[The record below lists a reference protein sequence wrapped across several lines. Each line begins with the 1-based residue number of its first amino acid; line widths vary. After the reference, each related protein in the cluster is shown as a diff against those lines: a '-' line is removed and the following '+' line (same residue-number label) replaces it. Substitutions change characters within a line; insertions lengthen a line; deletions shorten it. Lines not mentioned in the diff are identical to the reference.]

1 MVAPGDAFQ
10 QYFWGDKNA
19 GYDVLLTNMKQAVS
33 ASKEFHEILRERG
46 NYEEAF
52 SKSLRRLSEK
62 ATTINAV
69 GSFLPVWTV
78 VKKYME
84 NMSKIHG
91 DFSTKFKEL
100 CQELN
105 TFKTDSTS
113 KTNKML
119 KDQADVVK
127 TAAALNNIK
136 NSLEHVNKCK
146 KLYQQKHKDLI
157 ESEESFTKA
166 GLAADKTDKETEKM
180 QQKFTRSQDAF
191 VLAENTYKASVEK
204 YNKAQEE
211 YNEDMTNSCKFFGE
225 MEQTHLNL
233 IVEFAKRF
241 GDIETDLIEELKKN
255 CESILG
261 GDNDEDIKGLVG
273 YTPEHLIKIFVE
285 EKTTGVEMCPL
296 METELLTVK
305 DPPVLSMTPKPTHNP
320 APHEKSSDSG
330 SVNSIP
336 NAHNATTV
344 TTASVV
350 PPANMNSMTLA
361 MSNVNVGLKQFR
373 KMIKPKKKPK
383 NKNEGDN
390 KSIDSK
396 TEDHENGGDDIS
408 EKSTSEHDSAGHRS
422 ELDFY
427 ERHGTGYFSS
437 DEDEGVGDDD
447 SDEDGLTAKVRTIK
461 IRNTAEV
468 GGTLELPTEEELRKA
483 TEKLTLSCL
492 SPNTLHRDRSK
503 THNPQLFSGRSGS
516 FRGLPRPRSA
526 VFSTRVRTSSDTT
539 HLTITSSQTSLPTE
553 TSIQTQASSGISMRS
568 SSKSSLLFSPRH
580 SQVSAST
587 PEFIQSSEICS
598 TSSTS
603 MSSLS
608 MTSLSMFY
616 LEIAEPEIE
625 TKHKEEHVR
634 VATMADASSQ
644 SFRSSELDICPEP
657 SLPED
662 DYNSST
668 RNAQALP
675 HITISTL
682 KNKRS
687 KKKKTWDKILKVK
700 SFCSESH
707 VTLRQKILRKQH
719 FEAKVVKKCP
729 IYSPCTELKKAYSH
743 SLVDLPVSPEPA
755 PKTTFPTTFNTPRA
769 KSVSGHISSPRAHPR
784 NFPAAETNSGGG
796 SDAWAVF
803 DDSFKTSPKR
813 ASDSAALDSA
823 ASWSTPPT
831 TKRILFEEHKIEQ
844 EKVPEKDDGLDGLLE
859 FAPTNLNTP
868 EKAEGNRNLDDLL
881 SITLDDQRAMSPAS
895 EYMQEGRGS
904 VYRYPH
910 LRVDGTPTLSEVLA
924 KKQTP
929 DGSPTNSES
938 NPNILVSDET
948 GDMKDG
954 DKVEL
959 DEETGARRKRLPSL
973 IEFSPVKPLLIKLWW
988 DRAASKR
995 QSTTESPTSPP
1006 PDKSSSSP
1014 SPEREITP
1022 SPERE
1027 MSPPPET
1034 PPAGTSRMRKAF
1046 ERNKMT
1052 GTFFRKKSKNKA
1064 PAPPPPESQEASDPL
1079 SSTHRSEEDIVVDAA
1094 DPDTS
1099 LSPSN
1104 SIDTDSGVAVDGSMP
1119 PTLLAISNN
1128 DIDVEDS
1135 KLLSPLSVDSMSKVS
1150 LDSYDAQTDKPNGL
1164 IPKLKPTYATVT
1176 SPPVIPY
1183 LTKPASTEDVEFS
1196 AQHEETVENDRE
1208 EIPYPIAIAIIETA
1222 SAVFKPNDEC
1232 TSKIEGE
1239 LIMSL
1244 PCDAAA
1250 DLAINPAPPP
1260 LKIRLVSTTTPNSFI
1275 VNRQIF
1281 SIKPPSIL
1289 DILEVNM
1296 NLLQNFLKKRL
1307 EQIGKQQ
1314 RINIPLLKYK
1324 SPYLKA
1330 ELAPLIAQSYW
1341 TTSGDNTVLSIDASV
1356 NESLAVQNF
1365 HFPRITYSNS
1375 FDSSTPVLSSHP
1387 SAEIS
1392 NNKLRWE
1399 RYDVGN
1405 EMLDHPDRL
1414 IATFEVI
1421 PNLEGSRTDIEFE
1434 VEGVV
1439 ISGTDVVLENSES
1452 YSIATTV
1459 KKMKSDKY
1467 WTEPKIMDSN
1477 C

>member
-503 THNPQLFSGRSGS
+503 THNPQLFS
-516 FRGLPRPRSA
+516 
-526 VFSTRVRTSSDTT
+526 
-539 HLTITSSQTSLPTE
+539 
-553 TSIQTQASSGISMRS
+553 
-568 SSKSSLLFSPRH
+568 
-580 SQVSAST
+580 
-587 PEFIQSSEICS
+587 
-598 TSSTS
+598 
-603 MSSLS
+603 
-608 MTSLSMFY
+608 
-616 LEIAEPEIE
+616 
-625 TKHKEEHVR
+625 
-634 VATMADASSQ
+634 
-644 SFRSSELDICPEP
+644 
-657 SLPED
+657 
-662 DYNSST
+662 
-668 RNAQALP
+668 
-675 HITISTL
+675 
-682 KNKRS
+682 
-687 KKKKTWDKILKVK
+687 
-700 SFCSESH
+700 
-707 VTLRQKILRKQH
+707 
-719 FEAKVVKKCP
+719 
-729 IYSPCTELKKAYSH
+729 AYSH

-784 NFPAAETNSGGG
+784 NFPAAEPIAEAAETAILVPETNSGGG

-895 EYMQEGRGS
+895 EYMVRG
-904 VYRYPH
+904 
-910 LRVDGTPTLSEVLA
+910 E
-924 KKQTP
+924 TP

-973 IEFSPVKPLLIKLWW
+973 IEFSPVKPL
-988 DRAASKR
+988 
-995 QSTTESPTSPP
+995 
-1006 PDKSSSSP
+1006 
-1014 SPEREITP
+1014 
-1022 SPERE
+1022 
-1027 MSPPPET
+1027 
-1034 PPAGTSRMRKAF
+1034 
-1046 ERNKMT
+1046 
-1052 GTFFRKKSKNKA
+1052 
-1064 PAPPPPESQEASDPL
+1064 SQEASDPL

>member
-261 GDNDEDIKGLVG
+261 GLVG

-503 THNPQLFSGRSGS
+503 THNPQLFS
-516 FRGLPRPRSA
+516 
-526 VFSTRVRTSSDTT
+526 
-539 HLTITSSQTSLPTE
+539 
-553 TSIQTQASSGISMRS
+553 
-568 SSKSSLLFSPRH
+568 
-580 SQVSAST
+580 
-587 PEFIQSSEICS
+587 
-598 TSSTS
+598 
-603 MSSLS
+603 
-608 MTSLSMFY
+608 
-616 LEIAEPEIE
+616 
-625 TKHKEEHVR
+625 
-634 VATMADASSQ
+634 
-644 SFRSSELDICPEP
+644 
-657 SLPED
+657 
-662 DYNSST
+662 
-668 RNAQALP
+668 
-675 HITISTL
+675 
-682 KNKRS
+682 
-687 KKKKTWDKILKVK
+687 
-700 SFCSESH
+700 
-707 VTLRQKILRKQH
+707 
-719 FEAKVVKKCP
+719 
-729 IYSPCTELKKAYSH
+729 AYSH

-784 NFPAAETNSGGG
+784 NFPAAEPIAEAAETAILVPETNSGGG

-895 EYMQEGRGS
+895 EYMVRGEQEGRGS

-973 IEFSPVKPLLIKLWW
+973 IEFSPVKPL
-988 DRAASKR
+988 
-995 QSTTESPTSPP
+995 
-1006 PDKSSSSP
+1006 
-1014 SPEREITP
+1014 
-1022 SPERE
+1022 
-1027 MSPPPET
+1027 
-1034 PPAGTSRMRKAF
+1034 
-1046 ERNKMT
+1046 
-1052 GTFFRKKSKNKA
+1052 
-1064 PAPPPPESQEASDPL
+1064 SQEASDPL

>member
-261 GDNDEDIKGLVG
+261 GLVG

-503 THNPQLFSGRSGS
+503 THNPQLFS
-516 FRGLPRPRSA
+516 
-526 VFSTRVRTSSDTT
+526 
-539 HLTITSSQTSLPTE
+539 
-553 TSIQTQASSGISMRS
+553 
-568 SSKSSLLFSPRH
+568 
-580 SQVSAST
+580 
-587 PEFIQSSEICS
+587 
-598 TSSTS
+598 
-603 MSSLS
+603 
-608 MTSLSMFY
+608 
-616 LEIAEPEIE
+616 
-625 TKHKEEHVR
+625 
-634 VATMADASSQ
+634 
-644 SFRSSELDICPEP
+644 
-657 SLPED
+657 
-662 DYNSST
+662 
-668 RNAQALP
+668 
-675 HITISTL
+675 
-682 KNKRS
+682 
-687 KKKKTWDKILKVK
+687 
-700 SFCSESH
+700 
-707 VTLRQKILRKQH
+707 
-719 FEAKVVKKCP
+719 
-729 IYSPCTELKKAYSH
+729 AYSH

-895 EYMQEGRGS
+895 EYM
-904 VYRYPH
+904 
-910 LRVDGTPTLSEVLA
+910 
-924 KKQTP
+924 TP

-973 IEFSPVKPLLIKLWW
+973 IEFSPVKPL
-988 DRAASKR
+988 
-995 QSTTESPTSPP
+995 
-1006 PDKSSSSP
+1006 SSP
-1014 SPEREITP
+1014 KGLR
-1022 SPERE
+1022 RW
-1027 MSPPPET
+1027 
-1034 PPAGTSRMRKAF
+1034 
-1046 ERNKMT
+1046 
-1052 GTFFRKKSKNKA
+1052 KNKLFDKKKF
-1064 PAPPPPESQEASDPL
+1064 EQRSQEASDPL

>member
-503 THNPQLFSGRSGS
+503 THNPQLFS
-516 FRGLPRPRSA
+516 
-526 VFSTRVRTSSDTT
+526 
-539 HLTITSSQTSLPTE
+539 
-553 TSIQTQASSGISMRS
+553 
-568 SSKSSLLFSPRH
+568 
-580 SQVSAST
+580 
-587 PEFIQSSEICS
+587 
-598 TSSTS
+598 
-603 MSSLS
+603 
-608 MTSLSMFY
+608 
-616 LEIAEPEIE
+616 
-625 TKHKEEHVR
+625 
-634 VATMADASSQ
+634 
-644 SFRSSELDICPEP
+644 
-657 SLPED
+657 
-662 DYNSST
+662 
-668 RNAQALP
+668 
-675 HITISTL
+675 
-682 KNKRS
+682 
-687 KKKKTWDKILKVK
+687 
-700 SFCSESH
+700 
-707 VTLRQKILRKQH
+707 
-719 FEAKVVKKCP
+719 
-729 IYSPCTELKKAYSH
+729 AYSH

-784 NFPAAETNSGGG
+784 NFPAAEPIAEAAETAILVPETNSGGG

-895 EYMQEGRGS
+895 EYMVRG
-904 VYRYPH
+904 
-910 LRVDGTPTLSEVLA
+910 E
-924 KKQTP
+924 TP

-973 IEFSPVKPLLIKLWW
+973 IEFSPVKPL
-988 DRAASKR
+988 
-995 QSTTESPTSPP
+995 
-1006 PDKSSSSP
+1006 SSP
-1014 SPEREITP
+1014 KGLR
-1022 SPERE
+1022 RW
-1027 MSPPPET
+1027 
-1034 PPAGTSRMRKAF
+1034 
-1046 ERNKMT
+1046 
-1052 GTFFRKKSKNKA
+1052 KNKLFDKKKF
-1064 PAPPPPESQEASDPL
+1064 EQRSQEASDPL

>member
-261 GDNDEDIKGLVG
+261 GLVG

-503 THNPQLFSGRSGS
+503 THNPQLFS
-516 FRGLPRPRSA
+516 
-526 VFSTRVRTSSDTT
+526 
-539 HLTITSSQTSLPTE
+539 
-553 TSIQTQASSGISMRS
+553 
-568 SSKSSLLFSPRH
+568 
-580 SQVSAST
+580 
-587 PEFIQSSEICS
+587 
-598 TSSTS
+598 
-603 MSSLS
+603 
-608 MTSLSMFY
+608 
-616 LEIAEPEIE
+616 
-625 TKHKEEHVR
+625 
-634 VATMADASSQ
+634 
-644 SFRSSELDICPEP
+644 
-657 SLPED
+657 
-662 DYNSST
+662 
-668 RNAQALP
+668 
-675 HITISTL
+675 
-682 KNKRS
+682 
-687 KKKKTWDKILKVK
+687 
-700 SFCSESH
+700 
-707 VTLRQKILRKQH
+707 
-719 FEAKVVKKCP
+719 
-729 IYSPCTELKKAYSH
+729 AYSH

-895 EYMQEGRGS
+895 EYMVRGEQEGRGS

-973 IEFSPVKPLLIKLWW
+973 IEFSPVKPL
-988 DRAASKR
+988 
-995 QSTTESPTSPP
+995 
-1006 PDKSSSSP
+1006 
-1014 SPEREITP
+1014 
-1022 SPERE
+1022 
-1027 MSPPPET
+1027 
-1034 PPAGTSRMRKAF
+1034 
-1046 ERNKMT
+1046 
-1052 GTFFRKKSKNKA
+1052 
-1064 PAPPPPESQEASDPL
+1064 SQEASDPL

>member
-503 THNPQLFSGRSGS
+503 THNPQLFS
-516 FRGLPRPRSA
+516 
-526 VFSTRVRTSSDTT
+526 
-539 HLTITSSQTSLPTE
+539 
-553 TSIQTQASSGISMRS
+553 
-568 SSKSSLLFSPRH
+568 
-580 SQVSAST
+580 
-587 PEFIQSSEICS
+587 
-598 TSSTS
+598 
-603 MSSLS
+603 
-608 MTSLSMFY
+608 
-616 LEIAEPEIE
+616 
-625 TKHKEEHVR
+625 
-634 VATMADASSQ
+634 
-644 SFRSSELDICPEP
+644 
-657 SLPED
+657 
-662 DYNSST
+662 
-668 RNAQALP
+668 
-675 HITISTL
+675 
-682 KNKRS
+682 
-687 KKKKTWDKILKVK
+687 
-700 SFCSESH
+700 
-707 VTLRQKILRKQH
+707 
-719 FEAKVVKKCP
+719 
-729 IYSPCTELKKAYSH
+729 AYSH

-895 EYMQEGRGS
+895 EYMVRGEQEGRGS

>member
-261 GDNDEDIKGLVG
+261 GLVG

-503 THNPQLFSGRSGS
+503 THNPQLFS
-516 FRGLPRPRSA
+516 
-526 VFSTRVRTSSDTT
+526 
-539 HLTITSSQTSLPTE
+539 
-553 TSIQTQASSGISMRS
+553 
-568 SSKSSLLFSPRH
+568 
-580 SQVSAST
+580 
-587 PEFIQSSEICS
+587 
-598 TSSTS
+598 
-603 MSSLS
+603 
-608 MTSLSMFY
+608 
-616 LEIAEPEIE
+616 
-625 TKHKEEHVR
+625 
-634 VATMADASSQ
+634 
-644 SFRSSELDICPEP
+644 
-657 SLPED
+657 
-662 DYNSST
+662 
-668 RNAQALP
+668 
-675 HITISTL
+675 
-682 KNKRS
+682 
-687 KKKKTWDKILKVK
+687 
-700 SFCSESH
+700 
-707 VTLRQKILRKQH
+707 
-719 FEAKVVKKCP
+719 
-729 IYSPCTELKKAYSH
+729 AYSH

-784 NFPAAETNSGGG
+784 NFPAAEPIAEAAETAILVPETNSGGG

-973 IEFSPVKPLLIKLWW
+973 IEFSPVKPL
-988 DRAASKR
+988 
-995 QSTTESPTSPP
+995 
-1006 PDKSSSSP
+1006 
-1014 SPEREITP
+1014 
-1022 SPERE
+1022 
-1027 MSPPPET
+1027 
-1034 PPAGTSRMRKAF
+1034 
-1046 ERNKMT
+1046 
-1052 GTFFRKKSKNKA
+1052 
-1064 PAPPPPESQEASDPL
+1064 SQEASDPL

>member
-503 THNPQLFSGRSGS
+503 THNPQLFS
-516 FRGLPRPRSA
+516 
-526 VFSTRVRTSSDTT
+526 
-539 HLTITSSQTSLPTE
+539 
-553 TSIQTQASSGISMRS
+553 
-568 SSKSSLLFSPRH
+568 
-580 SQVSAST
+580 
-587 PEFIQSSEICS
+587 
-598 TSSTS
+598 
-603 MSSLS
+603 
-608 MTSLSMFY
+608 
-616 LEIAEPEIE
+616 
-625 TKHKEEHVR
+625 
-634 VATMADASSQ
+634 
-644 SFRSSELDICPEP
+644 
-657 SLPED
+657 
-662 DYNSST
+662 
-668 RNAQALP
+668 
-675 HITISTL
+675 
-682 KNKRS
+682 
-687 KKKKTWDKILKVK
+687 
-700 SFCSESH
+700 
-707 VTLRQKILRKQH
+707 
-719 FEAKVVKKCP
+719 
-729 IYSPCTELKKAYSH
+729 AYSH

-895 EYMQEGRGS
+895 EYM
-904 VYRYPH
+904 
-910 LRVDGTPTLSEVLA
+910 
-924 KKQTP
+924 TP

-973 IEFSPVKPLLIKLWW
+973 IEFSPVKPL
-988 DRAASKR
+988 
-995 QSTTESPTSPP
+995 
-1006 PDKSSSSP
+1006 SSP
-1014 SPEREITP
+1014 KGLR
-1022 SPERE
+1022 RW
-1027 MSPPPET
+1027 
-1034 PPAGTSRMRKAF
+1034 
-1046 ERNKMT
+1046 
-1052 GTFFRKKSKNKA
+1052 KNKLFDKKKF
-1064 PAPPPPESQEASDPL
+1064 EQRSQEASDPL

>member
-503 THNPQLFSGRSGS
+503 THNPQLFS
-516 FRGLPRPRSA
+516 
-526 VFSTRVRTSSDTT
+526 
-539 HLTITSSQTSLPTE
+539 
-553 TSIQTQASSGISMRS
+553 
-568 SSKSSLLFSPRH
+568 
-580 SQVSAST
+580 
-587 PEFIQSSEICS
+587 
-598 TSSTS
+598 
-603 MSSLS
+603 
-608 MTSLSMFY
+608 
-616 LEIAEPEIE
+616 
-625 TKHKEEHVR
+625 
-634 VATMADASSQ
+634 
-644 SFRSSELDICPEP
+644 
-657 SLPED
+657 
-662 DYNSST
+662 
-668 RNAQALP
+668 
-675 HITISTL
+675 
-682 KNKRS
+682 
-687 KKKKTWDKILKVK
+687 
-700 SFCSESH
+700 
-707 VTLRQKILRKQH
+707 
-719 FEAKVVKKCP
+719 
-729 IYSPCTELKKAYSH
+729 AYSH

-895 EYMQEGRGS
+895 EYMVRG
-904 VYRYPH
+904 
-910 LRVDGTPTLSEVLA
+910 E
-924 KKQTP
+924 TP

-973 IEFSPVKPLLIKLWW
+973 IEFSPVKPL
-988 DRAASKR
+988 
-995 QSTTESPTSPP
+995 
-1006 PDKSSSSP
+1006 
-1014 SPEREITP
+1014 
-1022 SPERE
+1022 
-1027 MSPPPET
+1027 
-1034 PPAGTSRMRKAF
+1034 
-1046 ERNKMT
+1046 
-1052 GTFFRKKSKNKA
+1052 
-1064 PAPPPPESQEASDPL
+1064 SQEASDPL

>member
-503 THNPQLFSGRSGS
+503 THNPQLFS
-516 FRGLPRPRSA
+516 
-526 VFSTRVRTSSDTT
+526 
-539 HLTITSSQTSLPTE
+539 
-553 TSIQTQASSGISMRS
+553 
-568 SSKSSLLFSPRH
+568 
-580 SQVSAST
+580 
-587 PEFIQSSEICS
+587 
-598 TSSTS
+598 
-603 MSSLS
+603 
-608 MTSLSMFY
+608 
-616 LEIAEPEIE
+616 
-625 TKHKEEHVR
+625 
-634 VATMADASSQ
+634 
-644 SFRSSELDICPEP
+644 
-657 SLPED
+657 
-662 DYNSST
+662 
-668 RNAQALP
+668 
-675 HITISTL
+675 
-682 KNKRS
+682 
-687 KKKKTWDKILKVK
+687 
-700 SFCSESH
+700 
-707 VTLRQKILRKQH
+707 
-719 FEAKVVKKCP
+719 
-729 IYSPCTELKKAYSH
+729 AYSH

-895 EYMQEGRGS
+895 EYMVRGEQEGRGS

-973 IEFSPVKPLLIKLWW
+973 IEFSPVKPL
-988 DRAASKR
+988 
-995 QSTTESPTSPP
+995 
-1006 PDKSSSSP
+1006 
-1014 SPEREITP
+1014 
-1022 SPERE
+1022 
-1027 MSPPPET
+1027 
-1034 PPAGTSRMRKAF
+1034 
-1046 ERNKMT
+1046 
-1052 GTFFRKKSKNKA
+1052 
-1064 PAPPPPESQEASDPL
+1064 SQEASDPL

>member
-261 GDNDEDIKGLVG
+261 GLVG

-503 THNPQLFSGRSGS
+503 THNPQLFS
-516 FRGLPRPRSA
+516 
-526 VFSTRVRTSSDTT
+526 
-539 HLTITSSQTSLPTE
+539 
-553 TSIQTQASSGISMRS
+553 
-568 SSKSSLLFSPRH
+568 
-580 SQVSAST
+580 
-587 PEFIQSSEICS
+587 
-598 TSSTS
+598 
-603 MSSLS
+603 
-608 MTSLSMFY
+608 
-616 LEIAEPEIE
+616 
-625 TKHKEEHVR
+625 
-634 VATMADASSQ
+634 
-644 SFRSSELDICPEP
+644 
-657 SLPED
+657 
-662 DYNSST
+662 
-668 RNAQALP
+668 
-675 HITISTL
+675 
-682 KNKRS
+682 
-687 KKKKTWDKILKVK
+687 
-700 SFCSESH
+700 
-707 VTLRQKILRKQH
+707 
-719 FEAKVVKKCP
+719 
-729 IYSPCTELKKAYSH
+729 AYSH

-895 EYMQEGRGS
+895 EYM
-904 VYRYPH
+904 
-910 LRVDGTPTLSEVLA
+910 
-924 KKQTP
+924 TP

-973 IEFSPVKPLLIKLWW
+973 IEFSPVKPL
-988 DRAASKR
+988 
-995 QSTTESPTSPP
+995 
-1006 PDKSSSSP
+1006 
-1014 SPEREITP
+1014 
-1022 SPERE
+1022 
-1027 MSPPPET
+1027 
-1034 PPAGTSRMRKAF
+1034 
-1046 ERNKMT
+1046 
-1052 GTFFRKKSKNKA
+1052 
-1064 PAPPPPESQEASDPL
+1064 SQEASDPL

>member
-261 GDNDEDIKGLVG
+261 GLVG

-503 THNPQLFSGRSGS
+503 THNPQLFS
-516 FRGLPRPRSA
+516 
-526 VFSTRVRTSSDTT
+526 
-539 HLTITSSQTSLPTE
+539 
-553 TSIQTQASSGISMRS
+553 
-568 SSKSSLLFSPRH
+568 
-580 SQVSAST
+580 
-587 PEFIQSSEICS
+587 
-598 TSSTS
+598 
-603 MSSLS
+603 
-608 MTSLSMFY
+608 
-616 LEIAEPEIE
+616 
-625 TKHKEEHVR
+625 
-634 VATMADASSQ
+634 
-644 SFRSSELDICPEP
+644 
-657 SLPED
+657 
-662 DYNSST
+662 
-668 RNAQALP
+668 
-675 HITISTL
+675 
-682 KNKRS
+682 
-687 KKKKTWDKILKVK
+687 
-700 SFCSESH
+700 
-707 VTLRQKILRKQH
+707 
-719 FEAKVVKKCP
+719 
-729 IYSPCTELKKAYSH
+729 AYSH

-973 IEFSPVKPLLIKLWW
+973 IEFSPVKPL
-988 DRAASKR
+988 
-995 QSTTESPTSPP
+995 
-1006 PDKSSSSP
+1006 
-1014 SPEREITP
+1014 
-1022 SPERE
+1022 
-1027 MSPPPET
+1027 
-1034 PPAGTSRMRKAF
+1034 
-1046 ERNKMT
+1046 
-1052 GTFFRKKSKNKA
+1052 
-1064 PAPPPPESQEASDPL
+1064 SQEASDPL

>member
-503 THNPQLFSGRSGS
+503 THNPQLFS
-516 FRGLPRPRSA
+516 
-526 VFSTRVRTSSDTT
+526 
-539 HLTITSSQTSLPTE
+539 
-553 TSIQTQASSGISMRS
+553 
-568 SSKSSLLFSPRH
+568 
-580 SQVSAST
+580 
-587 PEFIQSSEICS
+587 
-598 TSSTS
+598 
-603 MSSLS
+603 
-608 MTSLSMFY
+608 
-616 LEIAEPEIE
+616 
-625 TKHKEEHVR
+625 
-634 VATMADASSQ
+634 
-644 SFRSSELDICPEP
+644 
-657 SLPED
+657 
-662 DYNSST
+662 
-668 RNAQALP
+668 
-675 HITISTL
+675 
-682 KNKRS
+682 
-687 KKKKTWDKILKVK
+687 
-700 SFCSESH
+700 
-707 VTLRQKILRKQH
+707 
-719 FEAKVVKKCP
+719 
-729 IYSPCTELKKAYSH
+729 AYSH

-895 EYMQEGRGS
+895 EYM
-904 VYRYPH
+904 
-910 LRVDGTPTLSEVLA
+910 
-924 KKQTP
+924 TP

-973 IEFSPVKPLLIKLWW
+973 IEFSPVKPL
-988 DRAASKR
+988 
-995 QSTTESPTSPP
+995 
-1006 PDKSSSSP
+1006 
-1014 SPEREITP
+1014 
-1022 SPERE
+1022 
-1027 MSPPPET
+1027 
-1034 PPAGTSRMRKAF
+1034 
-1046 ERNKMT
+1046 
-1052 GTFFRKKSKNKA
+1052 
-1064 PAPPPPESQEASDPL
+1064 SQEASDPL

>member
-503 THNPQLFSGRSGS
+503 THNPQLFS
-516 FRGLPRPRSA
+516 
-526 VFSTRVRTSSDTT
+526 
-539 HLTITSSQTSLPTE
+539 
-553 TSIQTQASSGISMRS
+553 
-568 SSKSSLLFSPRH
+568 
-580 SQVSAST
+580 
-587 PEFIQSSEICS
+587 
-598 TSSTS
+598 
-603 MSSLS
+603 
-608 MTSLSMFY
+608 
-616 LEIAEPEIE
+616 
-625 TKHKEEHVR
+625 
-634 VATMADASSQ
+634 
-644 SFRSSELDICPEP
+644 
-657 SLPED
+657 
-662 DYNSST
+662 
-668 RNAQALP
+668 
-675 HITISTL
+675 
-682 KNKRS
+682 
-687 KKKKTWDKILKVK
+687 
-700 SFCSESH
+700 
-707 VTLRQKILRKQH
+707 
-719 FEAKVVKKCP
+719 
-729 IYSPCTELKKAYSH
+729 AYSH

-895 EYMQEGRGS
+895 EYMVRG
-904 VYRYPH
+904 
-910 LRVDGTPTLSEVLA
+910 E
-924 KKQTP
+924 TP

-973 IEFSPVKPLLIKLWW
+973 IEFSPVKPL
-988 DRAASKR
+988 
-995 QSTTESPTSPP
+995 
-1006 PDKSSSSP
+1006 SSP
-1014 SPEREITP
+1014 KGLR
-1022 SPERE
+1022 RW
-1027 MSPPPET
+1027 
-1034 PPAGTSRMRKAF
+1034 
-1046 ERNKMT
+1046 
-1052 GTFFRKKSKNKA
+1052 KNKLFDKKKF
-1064 PAPPPPESQEASDPL
+1064 EQRSQEASDPL

>member
-503 THNPQLFSGRSGS
+503 THNPQLFS
-516 FRGLPRPRSA
+516 
-526 VFSTRVRTSSDTT
+526 
-539 HLTITSSQTSLPTE
+539 
-553 TSIQTQASSGISMRS
+553 
-568 SSKSSLLFSPRH
+568 
-580 SQVSAST
+580 
-587 PEFIQSSEICS
+587 
-598 TSSTS
+598 
-603 MSSLS
+603 
-608 MTSLSMFY
+608 
-616 LEIAEPEIE
+616 
-625 TKHKEEHVR
+625 
-634 VATMADASSQ
+634 
-644 SFRSSELDICPEP
+644 
-657 SLPED
+657 
-662 DYNSST
+662 
-668 RNAQALP
+668 
-675 HITISTL
+675 
-682 KNKRS
+682 
-687 KKKKTWDKILKVK
+687 
-700 SFCSESH
+700 
-707 VTLRQKILRKQH
+707 
-719 FEAKVVKKCP
+719 
-729 IYSPCTELKKAYSH
+729 AYSH

-784 NFPAAETNSGGG
+784 NFPAAEPIAEAAETAILVPETNSGGG

-895 EYMQEGRGS
+895 EYMVRGEQEGRGS

-973 IEFSPVKPLLIKLWW
+973 IEFSPVKPL
-988 DRAASKR
+988 
-995 QSTTESPTSPP
+995 
-1006 PDKSSSSP
+1006 
-1014 SPEREITP
+1014 
-1022 SPERE
+1022 
-1027 MSPPPET
+1027 
-1034 PPAGTSRMRKAF
+1034 
-1046 ERNKMT
+1046 
-1052 GTFFRKKSKNKA
+1052 
-1064 PAPPPPESQEASDPL
+1064 SQEASDPL

>member
-784 NFPAAETNSGGG
+784 NFPAAEPIAEAAETAILVPETNSGGG

-895 EYMQEGRGS
+895 EYM
-904 VYRYPH
+904 
-910 LRVDGTPTLSEVLA
+910 
-924 KKQTP
+924 TP

-973 IEFSPVKPLLIKLWW
+973 IEFSPVKPL
-988 DRAASKR
+988 
-995 QSTTESPTSPP
+995 
-1006 PDKSSSSP
+1006 SSP
-1014 SPEREITP
+1014 KGLR
-1022 SPERE
+1022 RW
-1027 MSPPPET
+1027 
-1034 PPAGTSRMRKAF
+1034 
-1046 ERNKMT
+1046 
-1052 GTFFRKKSKNKA
+1052 KNKLFDKKKF
-1064 PAPPPPESQEASDPL
+1064 EQRSQEASDPL

>member
-261 GDNDEDIKGLVG
+261 GLVG

-503 THNPQLFSGRSGS
+503 THNPQLFSVAGRERTTLAS
-516 FRGLPRPRSA
+516 RRTRIISA
-526 VFSTRVRTSSDTT
+526 SCNNI
-539 HLTITSSQTSLPTE
+539 HLTMDT
-553 TSIQTQASSGISMRS
+553 
-568 SSKSSLLFSPRH
+568 
-580 SQVSAST
+580 
-587 PEFIQSSEICS
+587 
-598 TSSTS
+598 
-603 MSSLS
+603 
-608 MTSLSMFY
+608 
-616 LEIAEPEIE
+616 
-625 TKHKEEHVR
+625 
-634 VATMADASSQ
+634 
-644 SFRSSELDICPEP
+644 
-657 SLPED
+657 
-662 DYNSST
+662 
-668 RNAQALP
+668 
-675 HITISTL
+675 
-682 KNKRS
+682 
-687 KKKKTWDKILKVK
+687 
-700 SFCSESH
+700 
-707 VTLRQKILRKQH
+707 
-719 FEAKVVKKCP
+719 
-729 IYSPCTELKKAYSH
+729 AYSH

-895 EYMQEGRGS
+895 EYMVRG
-904 VYRYPH
+904 
-910 LRVDGTPTLSEVLA
+910 E
-924 KKQTP
+924 TP

-973 IEFSPVKPLLIKLWW
+973 IEFSPVKPL
-988 DRAASKR
+988 
-995 QSTTESPTSPP
+995 
-1006 PDKSSSSP
+1006 
-1014 SPEREITP
+1014 
-1022 SPERE
+1022 
-1027 MSPPPET
+1027 
-1034 PPAGTSRMRKAF
+1034 
-1046 ERNKMT
+1046 
-1052 GTFFRKKSKNKA
+1052 
-1064 PAPPPPESQEASDPL
+1064 SQEASDPL

>member
-503 THNPQLFSGRSGS
+503 THNPQLFS
-516 FRGLPRPRSA
+516 
-526 VFSTRVRTSSDTT
+526 
-539 HLTITSSQTSLPTE
+539 
-553 TSIQTQASSGISMRS
+553 
-568 SSKSSLLFSPRH
+568 
-580 SQVSAST
+580 
-587 PEFIQSSEICS
+587 
-598 TSSTS
+598 
-603 MSSLS
+603 
-608 MTSLSMFY
+608 
-616 LEIAEPEIE
+616 
-625 TKHKEEHVR
+625 
-634 VATMADASSQ
+634 
-644 SFRSSELDICPEP
+644 
-657 SLPED
+657 
-662 DYNSST
+662 
-668 RNAQALP
+668 
-675 HITISTL
+675 
-682 KNKRS
+682 
-687 KKKKTWDKILKVK
+687 
-700 SFCSESH
+700 
-707 VTLRQKILRKQH
+707 
-719 FEAKVVKKCP
+719 
-729 IYSPCTELKKAYSH
+729 AYSH

-784 NFPAAETNSGGG
+784 NFPAAEPIAEAAETAILVPETNSGGG

-895 EYMQEGRGS
+895 EYM
-904 VYRYPH
+904 
-910 LRVDGTPTLSEVLA
+910 
-924 KKQTP
+924 TP

-973 IEFSPVKPLLIKLWW
+973 IEFSPVKPL
-988 DRAASKR
+988 
-995 QSTTESPTSPP
+995 
-1006 PDKSSSSP
+1006 
-1014 SPEREITP
+1014 
-1022 SPERE
+1022 
-1027 MSPPPET
+1027 
-1034 PPAGTSRMRKAF
+1034 
-1046 ERNKMT
+1046 
-1052 GTFFRKKSKNKA
+1052 
-1064 PAPPPPESQEASDPL
+1064 SQEASDPL

>member
-261 GDNDEDIKGLVG
+261 GLVG

-503 THNPQLFSGRSGS
+503 THNPQLFS
-516 FRGLPRPRSA
+516 
-526 VFSTRVRTSSDTT
+526 
-539 HLTITSSQTSLPTE
+539 
-553 TSIQTQASSGISMRS
+553 
-568 SSKSSLLFSPRH
+568 
-580 SQVSAST
+580 
-587 PEFIQSSEICS
+587 
-598 TSSTS
+598 
-603 MSSLS
+603 
-608 MTSLSMFY
+608 
-616 LEIAEPEIE
+616 
-625 TKHKEEHVR
+625 
-634 VATMADASSQ
+634 
-644 SFRSSELDICPEP
+644 
-657 SLPED
+657 
-662 DYNSST
+662 
-668 RNAQALP
+668 
-675 HITISTL
+675 
-682 KNKRS
+682 
-687 KKKKTWDKILKVK
+687 
-700 SFCSESH
+700 
-707 VTLRQKILRKQH
+707 
-719 FEAKVVKKCP
+719 
-729 IYSPCTELKKAYSH
+729 AYSH

-784 NFPAAETNSGGG
+784 NFPAAEPIAEAAETAILVPETNSGGG

-895 EYMQEGRGS
+895 EYM
-904 VYRYPH
+904 
-910 LRVDGTPTLSEVLA
+910 
-924 KKQTP
+924 TP

-973 IEFSPVKPLLIKLWW
+973 IEFSPVKPL
-988 DRAASKR
+988 
-995 QSTTESPTSPP
+995 
-1006 PDKSSSSP
+1006 
-1014 SPEREITP
+1014 
-1022 SPERE
+1022 
-1027 MSPPPET
+1027 
-1034 PPAGTSRMRKAF
+1034 
-1046 ERNKMT
+1046 
-1052 GTFFRKKSKNKA
+1052 
-1064 PAPPPPESQEASDPL
+1064 SQEASDPL

>member
-261 GDNDEDIKGLVG
+261 GLVG

-503 THNPQLFSGRSGS
+503 THNPQLFS
-516 FRGLPRPRSA
+516 
-526 VFSTRVRTSSDTT
+526 
-539 HLTITSSQTSLPTE
+539 
-553 TSIQTQASSGISMRS
+553 
-568 SSKSSLLFSPRH
+568 
-580 SQVSAST
+580 
-587 PEFIQSSEICS
+587 
-598 TSSTS
+598 
-603 MSSLS
+603 
-608 MTSLSMFY
+608 
-616 LEIAEPEIE
+616 
-625 TKHKEEHVR
+625 
-634 VATMADASSQ
+634 
-644 SFRSSELDICPEP
+644 
-657 SLPED
+657 
-662 DYNSST
+662 
-668 RNAQALP
+668 
-675 HITISTL
+675 
-682 KNKRS
+682 
-687 KKKKTWDKILKVK
+687 
-700 SFCSESH
+700 
-707 VTLRQKILRKQH
+707 
-719 FEAKVVKKCP
+719 
-729 IYSPCTELKKAYSH
+729 AYSH

-895 EYMQEGRGS
+895 EYMVRG
-904 VYRYPH
+904 
-910 LRVDGTPTLSEVLA
+910 E
-924 KKQTP
+924 TP

-973 IEFSPVKPLLIKLWW
+973 IEFSPVKPL
-988 DRAASKR
+988 
-995 QSTTESPTSPP
+995 
-1006 PDKSSSSP
+1006 SSP
-1014 SPEREITP
+1014 KGLR
-1022 SPERE
+1022 RW
-1027 MSPPPET
+1027 
-1034 PPAGTSRMRKAF
+1034 
-1046 ERNKMT
+1046 
-1052 GTFFRKKSKNKA
+1052 KNKLFDKKKF
-1064 PAPPPPESQEASDPL
+1064 EQRSQEASDPL

>member
-261 GDNDEDIKGLVG
+261 GLVG

-503 THNPQLFSGRSGS
+503 THNPQLFS
-516 FRGLPRPRSA
+516 
-526 VFSTRVRTSSDTT
+526 
-539 HLTITSSQTSLPTE
+539 
-553 TSIQTQASSGISMRS
+553 
-568 SSKSSLLFSPRH
+568 
-580 SQVSAST
+580 
-587 PEFIQSSEICS
+587 
-598 TSSTS
+598 
-603 MSSLS
+603 
-608 MTSLSMFY
+608 
-616 LEIAEPEIE
+616 
-625 TKHKEEHVR
+625 
-634 VATMADASSQ
+634 
-644 SFRSSELDICPEP
+644 
-657 SLPED
+657 
-662 DYNSST
+662 
-668 RNAQALP
+668 
-675 HITISTL
+675 
-682 KNKRS
+682 
-687 KKKKTWDKILKVK
+687 
-700 SFCSESH
+700 
-707 VTLRQKILRKQH
+707 
-719 FEAKVVKKCP
+719 
-729 IYSPCTELKKAYSH
+729 AYSH

-895 EYMQEGRGS
+895 EYMVRG
-904 VYRYPH
+904 
-910 LRVDGTPTLSEVLA
+910 E
-924 KKQTP
+924 TP

-973 IEFSPVKPLLIKLWW
+973 IEFSPVKPL
-988 DRAASKR
+988 
-995 QSTTESPTSPP
+995 
-1006 PDKSSSSP
+1006 
-1014 SPEREITP
+1014 
-1022 SPERE
+1022 
-1027 MSPPPET
+1027 
-1034 PPAGTSRMRKAF
+1034 
-1046 ERNKMT
+1046 
-1052 GTFFRKKSKNKA
+1052 
-1064 PAPPPPESQEASDPL
+1064 SQEASDPL

>member
-261 GDNDEDIKGLVG
+261 GLVG

-503 THNPQLFSGRSGS
+503 THNPQLFS
-516 FRGLPRPRSA
+516 
-526 VFSTRVRTSSDTT
+526 
-539 HLTITSSQTSLPTE
+539 
-553 TSIQTQASSGISMRS
+553 
-568 SSKSSLLFSPRH
+568 
-580 SQVSAST
+580 
-587 PEFIQSSEICS
+587 
-598 TSSTS
+598 
-603 MSSLS
+603 
-608 MTSLSMFY
+608 
-616 LEIAEPEIE
+616 
-625 TKHKEEHVR
+625 
-634 VATMADASSQ
+634 
-644 SFRSSELDICPEP
+644 
-657 SLPED
+657 
-662 DYNSST
+662 
-668 RNAQALP
+668 
-675 HITISTL
+675 
-682 KNKRS
+682 
-687 KKKKTWDKILKVK
+687 
-700 SFCSESH
+700 
-707 VTLRQKILRKQH
+707 
-719 FEAKVVKKCP
+719 
-729 IYSPCTELKKAYSH
+729 AYSH

-784 NFPAAETNSGGG
+784 NFPAAEPIAEAAETAILVPETNSGGG

-895 EYMQEGRGS
+895 EYMVRG
-904 VYRYPH
+904 
-910 LRVDGTPTLSEVLA
+910 E
-924 KKQTP
+924 TP

-973 IEFSPVKPLLIKLWW
+973 IEFSPVKPL
-988 DRAASKR
+988 
-995 QSTTESPTSPP
+995 
-1006 PDKSSSSP
+1006 
-1014 SPEREITP
+1014 
-1022 SPERE
+1022 
-1027 MSPPPET
+1027 
-1034 PPAGTSRMRKAF
+1034 
-1046 ERNKMT
+1046 
-1052 GTFFRKKSKNKA
+1052 
-1064 PAPPPPESQEASDPL
+1064 SQEASDPL

>member
-973 IEFSPVKPLLIKLWW
+973 IEFSPVKPL
-988 DRAASKR
+988 
-995 QSTTESPTSPP
+995 
-1006 PDKSSSSP
+1006 
-1014 SPEREITP
+1014 
-1022 SPERE
+1022 
-1027 MSPPPET
+1027 
-1034 PPAGTSRMRKAF
+1034 
-1046 ERNKMT
+1046 
-1052 GTFFRKKSKNKA
+1052 
-1064 PAPPPPESQEASDPL
+1064 SQEASDPL

>member
-503 THNPQLFSGRSGS
+503 THNPQLFS
-516 FRGLPRPRSA
+516 
-526 VFSTRVRTSSDTT
+526 
-539 HLTITSSQTSLPTE
+539 
-553 TSIQTQASSGISMRS
+553 
-568 SSKSSLLFSPRH
+568 
-580 SQVSAST
+580 
-587 PEFIQSSEICS
+587 
-598 TSSTS
+598 
-603 MSSLS
+603 
-608 MTSLSMFY
+608 
-616 LEIAEPEIE
+616 
-625 TKHKEEHVR
+625 
-634 VATMADASSQ
+634 
-644 SFRSSELDICPEP
+644 
-657 SLPED
+657 
-662 DYNSST
+662 
-668 RNAQALP
+668 
-675 HITISTL
+675 
-682 KNKRS
+682 
-687 KKKKTWDKILKVK
+687 
-700 SFCSESH
+700 
-707 VTLRQKILRKQH
+707 
-719 FEAKVVKKCP
+719 
-729 IYSPCTELKKAYSH
+729 AYSH

-973 IEFSPVKPLLIKLWW
+973 IEFSPVKPL
-988 DRAASKR
+988 
-995 QSTTESPTSPP
+995 
-1006 PDKSSSSP
+1006 
-1014 SPEREITP
+1014 
-1022 SPERE
+1022 
-1027 MSPPPET
+1027 
-1034 PPAGTSRMRKAF
+1034 
-1046 ERNKMT
+1046 
-1052 GTFFRKKSKNKA
+1052 
-1064 PAPPPPESQEASDPL
+1064 SQEASDPL

>member
-503 THNPQLFSGRSGS
+503 THNPQLFS
-516 FRGLPRPRSA
+516 
-526 VFSTRVRTSSDTT
+526 
-539 HLTITSSQTSLPTE
+539 
-553 TSIQTQASSGISMRS
+553 
-568 SSKSSLLFSPRH
+568 
-580 SQVSAST
+580 
-587 PEFIQSSEICS
+587 
-598 TSSTS
+598 
-603 MSSLS
+603 
-608 MTSLSMFY
+608 
-616 LEIAEPEIE
+616 
-625 TKHKEEHVR
+625 
-634 VATMADASSQ
+634 
-644 SFRSSELDICPEP
+644 
-657 SLPED
+657 
-662 DYNSST
+662 
-668 RNAQALP
+668 
-675 HITISTL
+675 
-682 KNKRS
+682 
-687 KKKKTWDKILKVK
+687 
-700 SFCSESH
+700 
-707 VTLRQKILRKQH
+707 
-719 FEAKVVKKCP
+719 
-729 IYSPCTELKKAYSH
+729 AYSH

-784 NFPAAETNSGGG
+784 NFPAAEPIAEAAETAILVPETNSGGG

-973 IEFSPVKPLLIKLWW
+973 IEFSPVKPL
-988 DRAASKR
+988 
-995 QSTTESPTSPP
+995 
-1006 PDKSSSSP
+1006 
-1014 SPEREITP
+1014 
-1022 SPERE
+1022 
-1027 MSPPPET
+1027 
-1034 PPAGTSRMRKAF
+1034 
-1046 ERNKMT
+1046 
-1052 GTFFRKKSKNKA
+1052 
-1064 PAPPPPESQEASDPL
+1064 SQEASDPL